1 MPAGIQ
7 AEFIKENEMTIKRTI
22 AALTALTALTGSC
35 GCGNTVRSAS
45 PLPHQI
51 DGTVDISFFTEEHN
65 PEPEPPL
72 PEDPLYDTVISA
84 KNGSPLAQLTSGKW
98 ERTELGNSFPQL
110 VDSITESAVAGPGI
124 TYDLT
129 LDTDMGTSILSK
141 LTGYT
146 RNEGHGIDGCVIVSE
161 PDGTVDAIVNSA
173 PHMKEPTPEEDEKTL
188 LKQNDFFSTPQLI
201 GSTAKILVS
210 SAMLE
215 SGAEQYY
222 SDPGALHIYDRDF
235 SNWDIDGRGYGYN
248 VDRNLFGTQ
257 YDGVYSSFGA
267 FAFSSNTYFINAL
280 RTMGYDTFAPVYN
293 KYFGFN
299 SDGSPLKGYILGTDW
314 QKIVQPDISQLK
326 VQEGDSDDTK
336 NVRDRQTAFFAIG
349 MCNSDGIDE
358 RVSLMYMNAVTGAIA
373 SGQMHSPRINTAT
386 DVQTVPGTE
395 PLSDTVRDGMWSL
408 MYEDAIYSS
417 CSPADGYDF
426 YIKTGSA
433 STWYVE
439 DGVEKPLECLTIT
452 GFIAQGTTPLKVI
465 TLFVHNGA
473 DFAEYF
479 TDENG
484 NTQYSIYASSFVPL
498 YREIAAIAA
507 GSGGAA

>member
-1 MPAGIQ
+1 
-7 AEFIKENEMTIKRTI
+7 MTVKRTI
-22 AALTALTALTGSC
+22 AALTAITALTGTC
-35 GCGNTVRSAS
+35 GCGRTVRQAS
-45 PLPHQI
+45 PEPHQI
-51 DGTVDISFFTEEHN
+51 EGSVDISFFTEEHI

-84 KNGSPLAQLTSGKW
+84 KNGAALAQLTSGKW

-129 LDTDMGTSILSK
+129 LDTDKGKRILDR
-141 LTGYT
+141 LTGYS
-146 RNEGHGIDGCVIVSE
+146 RNNGQGIEGCVIVTE

-173 PHMKEPTPEEDEKTL
+173 PHMKPAEPEEDEREI
-188 LKQNDFFSTPQLI
+188 LKQNDYFSTPQLI

-210 SAMLE
+210 AAMLE
-215 SGAEQYY
+215 TGAEQHY

-235 SNWDIDGRGYGYN
+235 SNWDVDGRGYGYN
-248 VDRNLFGTQ
+248 VERDLFGGQ
-257 YDGVYSSFGA
+257 ADGTYYSFGA

-299 SDGSPLKGYILGTDW
+299 SDGSQIKGYILGTDW
-314 QKIVQPDISQLK
+314 KKIVQPDLSWLK
-326 VQEGDSDDTK
+326 AQDEDSEDTR
-336 NVRDRQTAFFAIG
+336 NVRDRQTAMFAIG

-395 PLSDTVRDGMWSL
+395 PLPDAVRDGMWSL

-417 CSPADGYDF
+417 CAPAEGYDF

-484 NTQYSIYASSFVPL
+484 NTQCSIYASSFVPL

-507 GSGGAA
+507 ETGGAA